1 MRNFR
6 FFAARMAFA
15 SLFVGI
21 TLLQLI
27 SFHGQFQHMRRTQG
41 LPLVIEVALTF
52 IVGLWLLCGQV
63 ALFCLWRIVEA
74 MKEAEFYAR
83 KNYVWIE
90 RLLWAFKFACVMP
103 VALFIIIAPQADDPG
118 FLVLLSIVTLF
129 IFSLAITTSLLMEQI
144 KSRLTD

>member
-1 MRNFR
+1 M
-6 FFAARMAFA
+6 
-15 SLFVGI
+15 L
-21 TLLQLI
+21 
-27 SFHGQFQHMRRTQG
+27 RTQG
-41 LPLVIEVALTF
+41 LPLLIEVALTF
-52 IVGLWLLCGQV
+52 NVGLWLLCGQV

-83 KNYVWIE
+83 KNYVLIE

-129 IFSLAITTSLLMEQI
+129 IFSLAITTALLMEQI